1 MSIQV
6 PSPSY
11 GLVAGPGVEPTDPS
25 EAGAPCADGAEK
37 EPRAGPLAGSS
48 GWVPGRSAEPGW
60 PPAEP
65 TTSGDPT
72 HAASPNRQSN
82 AHARATDD
90 LMHHPPCCI
99 LPRMTENAGTFPKV
113 RFGPYLAWI
122 GAEPEG
128 ASGAR

>member
-11 GLVAGPGVEPTDPS
+11 GLVAGRGADPTAPDPS
-25 EAGAPCADGAEK
+25 EAGVPCGEGAEK
-37 EPRAGPLAGSS
+37 GPRAGPLAAVQRLG
-48 GWVPGRSAEPGW
+48 PGPIREPGC

-65 TTSGDPT
+65 TTSGEPT
-72 HAASPNRQSN
+72 HAASASRQSS
-82 AHARATDD
+82 AQARATND

-113 RFGPYLAWI
+113 RFGSDRA
-122 GAEPEG
+122 
-128 ASGAR
+128 